1 MRKTLSFVLIILLL
15 LGTAG
20 CGSEKSPDLSDIV
33 FSGNPTLETEKKAPS
48 EPSSV
53 PPETESDETDV
64 TEAAENKET
73 DNNHTASSAEKP
85 TATTPTTE
93 ETYHDT
99 SGGTDSEP
107 TKPQKPSENIPPA
120 TKPQEPEPT
129 PPAEPP
135 AVNATA
141 SDADEIAEAVVTY
154 INAYRT
160 EQGVSAATR
169 LSGLTG
175 YAKYRSRQIIS
186 DFSHNTLDERAAA
199 TALSYGMYVDPSL
212 YGMDGEPYYTACAG
226 EAIAK
231 AGYVGTVD
239 YVAKS
244 LAALIRNSSDH
255 WSYVGSGDYRY
266 IGVGITYESGMWY
279 CDVAL
284 TRENY
289 G

>member
-1 MRKTLSFVLIILLL
+1 MRKTLLFVLIILLL
-15 LGTAG
+15 LGTVG
-20 CGSEKSPDLSDIV
+20 CGSKKPPNLSDIV
-33 FSGNPTLETEKKAPS
+33 FSENPALDTEKKTPS
-48 EPSSV
+48 ETTSV
-53 PPETESDETDV
+53 PNETGSDETDV
-64 TEAAENKET
+64 TEATENKET
-73 DNNHTASSAEKP
+73 DNNHTASPTEQP
-85 TATTPTTE
+85 TATTPTSE

-107 TKPQKPSENIPPA
+107 TKPQKPSESTPPA

-129 PPAEPP
+129 TPAEPP

-141 SDADEIAEAVVTY
+141 SDADEIAEAVVKY

-186 DFSHNTLDERAAA
+186 DFSHNTQDERAAA

-231 AGYVGTVD
+231 AEYAGTVD

-244 LAALIRNSSDH
+244 LAALIRNSADH

>member
-15 LGTAG
+15 LGTVG
-20 CGSEKSPDLSDIV
+20 CSFEKSPDISDTV
-33 FSGNPTLETEKKAPS
+33 SFENPTLDTEKKS
-48 EPSSV
+48 QLETSSV
-53 PPETESDETDV
+53 PTETEPTESDS
-64 TEAAENKET
+64 TEITESKET
-73 DNNHTASSAEKP
+73 NCENTMSSAEKP
-85 TATTPTTE
+85 TDTTPTSE
-93 ETYHDT
+93 EKYHDAP
-99 SGGTDSEP
+99 SGIDSEP
-107 TKPQKPSENIPPA
+107 AKPQKPSESTPPA

-129 PPAEPP
+129 TPTEPP
-135 AVNATA
+135 IVNATA
-141 SDADEIAEAVVTY
+141 LDADEIAETVVTY

-175 YAKYRSRQIIS
+175 YAKHRSQQIIS

-244 LAALIRNSSDH
+244 LATLIRNSDDH
-255 WSYVGSGDYRY
+255 WSYVGGGDYRY

>member
-20 CGSEKSPDLSDIV
+20 CGSEKSPDISDT
-33 FSGNPTLETEKKAPS
+33 FSSENPTPNSEKKSQS
-48 EPSSV
+48 ETSSV
-53 PPETESDETDV
+53 PTETDSAETDV
-64 TEAAENKET
+64 TEATENKET
-73 DNNHTASSAEKP
+73 DSNHTISTTEKP
-85 TATTPTTE
+85 TATTPTSE

-99 SGGTDSEP
+99 SSGTDSEP
-107 TKPQKPSENIPPA
+107 AKPQKPAENIPPA
-120 TKPQEPEPT
+120 TEPQEPETPT
-129 PPAEPP
+129 PTEPP
-135 AVNATA
+135 VINAAA
-141 SDADEIAEAVVTY
+141 SDTDEIAEAVVTY

-160 EQGVSAATR
+160 EQGISAATR

-186 DFSHNTLDERAAA
+186 DFSHNTLDEREAA

-212 YGMDGEPYYTACAG
+212 YGMDGEPYYTACSG

-244 LAALIRNSSDH
+244 LAALIRNSSEH